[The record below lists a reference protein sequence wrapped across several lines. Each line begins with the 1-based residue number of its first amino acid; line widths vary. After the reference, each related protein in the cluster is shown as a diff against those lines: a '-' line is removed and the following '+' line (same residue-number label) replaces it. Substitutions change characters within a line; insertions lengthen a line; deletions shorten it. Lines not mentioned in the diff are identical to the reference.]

1 MNPHRSTP
9 STWEK
14 STGAG
19 RMGGAAHTS
28 THHSPVTLITVHS
41 QFPCMSEPMRKTL
54 DTAQADR
61 SALSHAPYGI

>member
-1 MNPHRSTP
+1 
-9 STWEK
+9 
-14 STGAG
+14 
-19 RMGGAAHTS
+19 MGGAAHTS

-41 QFPCMSEPMRKTL
+41 QFPCISEPMRKTL